1 MDDEQHDLIVGEDE
15 EGARPKPRV
24 VDKRFSARPAS
35 SPAPAPVPSPAPAP
49 APSPAAASSPAA
61 ARPPGTPEQEAEARR
76 MAEEIAA
83 VHSRDWVVSMAMNLV
98 NVAGV
103 KLESGPLEEAQLAI
117 DALAAIV
124 RDVGPRLGDAEVPL
138 RGVLSQL
145 QMAYAQVASGPSQ

>member
-1 MDDEQHDLIVGEDE
+1 MWT
-15 EGARPKPRV
+15 PK
-24 VDKRFSARPAS
+24 
-35 SPAPAPVPSPAPAP
+35 
-49 APSPAAASSPAA
+49 
-61 ARPPGTPEQEAEARR
+61 QEAEARR

-83 VHSRDWVVSMAMNLV
+83 VHSRDWVVSAAMNLV

-117 DALAAIV
+117 DALAALV

-145 QMAYAQVASGPSQ
+145 QMAYAQMASAPPQ

>member
-1 MDDEQHDLIVGEDE
+1 MW
-15 EGARPKPRV
+15 
-24 VDKRFSARPAS
+24 
-35 SPAPAPVPSPAPAP
+35 
-49 APSPAAASSPAA
+49 
-61 ARPPGTPEQEAEARR
+61 TPEQEAEARR
-76 MAEEIAA
+76 MAEEVAA
-83 VHSRDWVVSMAMNLV
+83 VHSRDWVVSTAMNLV

-145 QMAYAQVASGPSQ
+145 QMAYAQVASTPPQ